1 MAAFDG
7 ADEAG
12 TKNFAEGKKF
22 MKSSGGILCA
32 EFTKTMRN

>member
-7 ADEAG
+7 ADEPG
-12 TKNFAEGKKF
+12 PKTSLREKIYEELGV
-22 MKSSGGILCA
+22 ILCA